1 MAGHTAQNKTATTAA
16 TRQVACLMST
26 PTGHMAVPIRGTAA
40 SALGIAIPIAIACV
54 TLGKEWQQLA

>member
-1 MAGHTAQNKTATTAA
+1 
-16 TRQVACLMST
+16 MST